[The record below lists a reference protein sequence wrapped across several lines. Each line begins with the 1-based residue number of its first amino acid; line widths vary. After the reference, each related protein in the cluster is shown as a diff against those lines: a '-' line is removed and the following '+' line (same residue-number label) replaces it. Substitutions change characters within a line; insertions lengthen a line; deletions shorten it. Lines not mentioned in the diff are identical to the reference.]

1 MAWKYYYST
10 SSAGEHGTMYQLR
23 NLIAR
28 SNVNADPIHK
38 FNECEDFFKLSVT
51 CHILVAAMEI
61 LHMEDLTDIPT
72 IPTVGKQQDLW
83 MQMAEKRKSIIQAI
97 CRDIVDTHVEF
108 QFNKPPTASNDK
120 VIEKSI

>member
-1 MAWKYYYST
+1 MTIAFLEPPFTNPRST
-10 SSAGEHGTMYQLR
+10 TATTMIFCRWLSVGQHGTMYQLR
-23 NLIAR
+23 NLIAL

-38 FNECEDFFKLSVT
+38 FNECEDFFKLVVT

-83 MQMAEKRKSIIQAI
+83 MQMAE
-97 CRDIVDTHVEF
+97 
-108 QFNKPPTASNDK
+108 NKNLLYRL
-120 VIEKSI
+120 